1 MFIEITW
8 KNSKGDTKKTL
19 IESDKVQ
26 GFINGFIERNVTPSL
41 TVPDSY
47 TQEETQPLLQVN

>member
-26 GFINGFIERNVTPSL
+26 GFINGFIEREVVPAL